1 MTPYYIEDNMK
12 KKRGVLFL
20 MLPILSVLF
29 LSPASPDLT
38 GEVELAEAEL
48 LPTFSPPVTLWFV
61 SNEMGQA
68 LRNAYS
74 LTALREKYALS
85 IMPVYE
91 EFLPDE
97 YRPHYESGW
106 TAECR
111 TLYEDG
117 ELMRTQW
124 VFMDEGRVT
133 RFVSAKSPEGA
144 GFTETYNEKGLL
156 TEESRFDAPTE
167 EETEDGELVFTESV
181 PTIITYSYREDF
193 LTGAKSEEWA
203 DIYRYAR
210 NNQIRVIER
219 TYLATETRT
228 RVNLPRTIKDI
239 SFNGT
244 FFVSP
249 TSASTSVFLQDVLL
263 DTGTNTV
270 YTLNEKGRILT
281 ETRRG
286 EKAKAEG
293 AEGAEKETDRE
304 ITGTLTNTWDGDR
317 IVSVTWERGEDKRR
331 VDYVYDGEGE
341 LVNEKN
347 YRDETL
353 EREVAIEG
361 DEEIETL
368 YLNGQPALRAVWQD
382 GRKIHEES
390 LRATG
395 RPAASRRRG

>member
-1 MTPYYIEDNMK
+1 MK
-12 KKRGVLFL
+12 KKRGILFL
-20 MLPILSVLF
+20 MLPLCLILF

-38 GEVELAEAEL
+38 GEGELTEAEL
-48 LPTFSPPVTLWFV
+48 LSAFSPPALVPPVARWFI

-68 LRNAYS
+68 LQSAYS

-85 IMPVYE
+85 VMSVYE

-97 YRPHYESGW
+97 YRPHYQSGW

-124 VFMDEGRVT
+124 VFMDADNTT

-156 TEESRFDAPTE
+156 TEESRVVAPTE
-167 EETEDGELVFTESV
+167 EETEDGELIFTESV
-181 PTIITYSYREDF
+181 PTFITYSYREDF
-193 LTGAKSEEWA
+193 LTGAKSEEWS
-203 DIYRYAR
+203 DLYRYAR
-210 NNQIRVIER
+210 NNQIRAIER
-219 TYLATETRT
+219 TYLATKTHT
-228 RVNLPRTIKDI
+228 RVNLPRTVKDI
-239 SFNGT
+239 SFDGA

-249 TSASTSVFLQDVLL
+249 TSAYTSVFLQDVLL
-263 DTGTNTV
+263 ETGTNTV

-281 ETRRG
+281 ETRRS
-286 EKAKAEG
+286 EPAKTEG
-293 AEGAEKETDRE
+293 AEEAASDE
-304 ITGTLTNTWDGDR
+304 IIGTLTNTWDGDR
-317 IVSVTWERGEDKRR
+317 IVSVTWERGDDKRR

-347 YRDETL
+347 YRGETL
-353 EREVAIEG
+353 EREVAIDG
-361 DEEIETL
+361 GEETETL

-382 GRKIHEES
+382 GRKISEES
-390 LRATG
+390 LRVTE
-395 RPAASRRRG
+395 RSSSSRRRG